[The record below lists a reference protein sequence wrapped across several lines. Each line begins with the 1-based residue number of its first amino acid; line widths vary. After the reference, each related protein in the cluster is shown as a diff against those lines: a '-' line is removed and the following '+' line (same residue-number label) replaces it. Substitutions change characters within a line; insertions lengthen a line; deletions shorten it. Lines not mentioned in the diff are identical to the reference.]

1 MTRSLDFLPQYSGW
15 LVALLLLGVGA
26 SYLAVRFAAGPAVA
40 LARNWKLAAL
50 RLALIAALLAVLANP
65 VRVSKTGGVLVPA
78 DVLVLADASAS
89 MALDDAGAPRWEQ
102 AVALMR
108 SALPDDEQV
117 QANVRFF
124 KFGRQLQA
132 LPRSQVLADETLEA
146 ANEPDSQLLAALR
159 QLTSRFGQRPPAG
172 VVVLSDGRGRDAD
185 SAGEVAAHF
194 GKLGVP
200 IHVIP
205 LGSDA
210 AQGDVSVISLIAP
223 TTIRKHSSVEVDVF
237 LRSYGF
243 VNRTAQLELSSIE
256 ADGTVTKKL
265 ASMPLVLSDGFQ
277 SVTMTFNSD
286 ESLAALRARVTPL
299 PEEAAVENNH
309 GDADVQIDQSKLRL
323 LYLEGSGFAL
333 RPELRNNRVVM
344 AGPHSPL
351 RDALQADPDVE
362 CRVLLSGGPRML
374 NNEGNLSAFPRTAS
388 ELFSY
393 DAIIFSNVP
402 RSVLTDEQLGWME
415 EWVETRGGGLC
426 MVGGPQSYGDGG
438 WADSSVGRML
448 PLEVPEQAT
457 WFDDRRITWQAV
469 LDDPPHPLF
478 RLLEDRS
485 RNRQLFESVP
495 AIRGLHAGLVV
506 RPALATVLASGVA
519 DGSLGGDTRL
529 VGRLFGRRSSGEGD
543 SDADADQPF
552 PAIVAGRYGRG
563 RTLALTFPITAPA
576 AESWHAWGGS
586 AEHYGRFW
594 RNLAYW
600 LTDNSFIGRRR
611 LSARADKQYYEPA
624 DTIQISVEAYDDSAR
639 ATTDYRL
646 VAIVEPQSL
655 NIDSDYAP
663 LRWPSGVERT
673 SGEEG
678 PLVMWGEEFEIP
690 VHASPD
696 GQPHYALDMQL
707 AEASAIGQSSGA
719 RLEITAYDDDAQVD
733 STTLPIQVL
742 HDPFEQQ
749 SPFPNHDLLKELA
762 AGSGGTVIRNADE
775 LVTLLRSAPVTSR
788 PPEIHKSPAWS
799 TWWAL
804 ACLLGLISAEW
815 CWRRRIGLA

>member
-1 MTRSLDFLPQYSGW
+1 MTSSLDFLPQYSGW
-15 LVALLLLGVGA
+15 LVAILLVAIGA

-65 VRVSKTGGVLVPA
+65 VRVSKTGGTIVPA
-78 DVLVLADASAS
+78 DVFLLADASAS
-89 MALDDAGAPRWEQ
+89 MALDDAGAPRWAQ
-102 AVALMR
+102 AVELMR
-108 SALPDDEQV
+108 RALPDGEQV

-124 KFGRQLQA
+124 TFGRQLQA
-132 LPRSQVLADETLEA
+132 LSRSQVVAERTLDDA
-146 ANEPDSQLLAALR
+146 REPDTQLLAALR

-185 SAGEVAAHF
+185 AAGEVAAHF

-210 AQGDVSVISLIAP
+210 ARGDASVISLIAP
-223 TTIRKHSSVEVDVF
+223 TTIRKHASVEVDVF

-243 VNRTAQLELSSIE
+243 ANRTAQLELSAID
-256 ADGTVTKKL
+256 ANGTATKKL
-265 ASMPLVLSDGFQ
+265 ASMPLVLADGFQ
-277 SVTMTFNSD
+277 SATMTFNSD
-286 ESLAALRARVTPL
+286 ESLHALRARVTPL
-299 PEEAAVENNH
+299 PDEAAVENNYCDANVQLDH
-309 GDADVQIDQSKLRL
+309 GKLRL

-333 RPELRNNRVVM
+333 RPEVRNNRIVM
-344 AGPHSPL
+344 VGPHSPL
-351 RDALQADPDVE
+351 QNALQEDPDIE
-362 CRVLLSGGPRML
+362 CRVLLAGGPTMM
-374 NNEGNLSAFPRTAS
+374 NGEGGVGAFPRTAT

-393 DAIIFSNVP
+393 DAVILSNVP
-402 RSVLTDEQLGWME
+402 RNVLTDEQLGWLE
-415 EWVETRGGGLC
+415 EWVERRGAGLC
-426 MVGGPQSYGDGG
+426 MAGGPQSFGDGG
-438 WADSSVGRML
+438 WADSAVGRML
-448 PLEVPEQAT
+448 PLDVPEQAT
-457 WFDDRRITWQAV
+457 WLDDRRITLQAV
-469 LDDPPHPLF
+469 LDDPPHPIF
-478 RLLEDRS
+478 RLLEDRR
-485 RNRQLFESVP
+485 RNRELLQSVP

-506 RPALATVLASGVA
+506 RPTVATVLASGVA
-519 DGSLGGDTRL
+519 GESAGGGWLGG
-529 VGRLFGRRSSGEGD
+529 GLFGGLASGESAD
-543 SDADADQPF
+543 DATADQPI

-563 RTLALTFPITAPA
+563 RTLALAFPVTAPA
-576 AESWHAWGGS
+576 AEQWHAWGGGS
-586 AEHYGRFW
+586 EHYARFW
-594 RNLAYW
+594 RNVAYW

-611 LSARADKQYYEPA
+611 LSARADKQYCEPA
-624 DTIQISVEAYDDSAR
+624 ETIQLSIEAYDDSAR
-639 ATTDYRL
+639 ATADYRL

-655 NIDSDYAP
+655 DIETDYAP

-690 VHASPD
+690 AQASPD
-696 GQPHYALDMQL
+696 GRPRYALDMQL
-707 AEASAIGQSSGA
+707 AEASAVGQSSGA

-749 SPFPNHDLLKELA
+749 SPFPNHDLLRELA
-762 AGSGGTVIRNADE
+762 AGSGGTVLRNGDE
-775 LVTLLRSAPVTSR
+775 LVALLRSAPVTSR

-804 ACLLGLISAEW
+804 ACLLGLVTVEW
-815 CWRRRIGLA
+815 CWRRRMGLA